1 MDKIAFIFPG
11 QASQFVGMAND
22 FHSTHTEAQ
31 ELFSRAND
39 LLGFDLEK
47 VCFHGPDE
55 RLRETDV
62 TQPAVF
68 LHSVI
73 VLRLLQAEGIFPS
86 VVAGHSLGEY
96 SALVAAGALEFEEA
110 LTLVRERSRSMQKV
124 GISTQGT
131 MAAIIGLDAIEVSR
145 LCELSLSL
153 IQISEP
159 TRPY

>member
-68 LHSVI
+68 VHRVI
-73 VLRLLQAEGIFPS
+73 GLRLLQAEGIFPS

-153 IQISEP
+153 IHI
-159 TRPY
+159 